1 MNAARYYFGI
11 VSLHLRKELQLEWRS
26 RDAIIGMLF
35 FTLLIAVVFSLAFDP
50 TSNPTLARQIS
61 GGIAW
66 IGLLFAATTSLNGSW
81 QTRAAQRRPRRA
93 SPLPPPRPPPSS
105 WAKPSPTSC
114 SSPWFRSCSS
124 PFFVLF
130 YNIRPLGQAS
140 LLWLILPLGTWALV
154 LNGTFF
160 SALSLRSRSRDLLL
174 PLILFP
180 ISIPALLAVVNG
192 TTSVITGA
200 FEPHALDP
208 PACRLRHHLHR
219 RGATA
224 LRHRPARGITFLANS
239 GIHAHNFG
247 RKNDP
252 ESPALSDTCK
262 RSR

>member
-1 MNAARYYFGI
+1 MNTVRYYFGI

-81 QTRAAQRRPRRA
+81 QREQRNGVLDAHRL
-93 SPLPPPRPPPSS
+93 SPAPPS
-105 WAKPSPTSC
+105 ALFLGKALANFLFVTLVQVVLVPV
-114 SSPWFRSCSS
+114 
-124 PFFVLF
+124 FVLF

-192 TTSVITGA
+192 TTSVITGEFDPMLWIRLLA
-200 FEPHALDP
+200 GFDIIFTVVALLLFGTVLHA
-208 PACRLRHHLHR
+208 
-219 RGATA
+219 
-224 LRHRPARGITFLANS
+224 
-239 GIHAHNFG
+239 
-247 RKNDP
+247 
-252 ESPALSDTCK
+252 E
-262 RSR
+262 